1 PRAFKLARAVE
12 QALFPVKVQRR
23 KTGRASQGMRRICV
37 AMKQFDDVLG
47 PLHES
52 IVDALAHDHAAH
64 RHRTRSDAFGESDHV
79 GNDAIAFGCEWISK
93 PAIASD
99 DFVEDHQN
107 SVLVADRTKP
117 LEISLRRRQYARGCS
132 DWLDYHGGNR

>member
-1 PRAFKLARAVE
+1 
-12 QALFPVKVQRR
+12 
-23 KTGRASQGMRRICV
+23 MRRICV

-52 IVDALAHDHAAH
+52 IVDALAHDYAAH
-64 RHRTRSDAFGESDHV
+64 RHCARSDTFGERDHV

-99 DFVEDHQN
+99 DFIEDQQN
-107 SVLVADRTKP
+107 SVLVADCTQA
-117 LEISLRRRQYARGCS
+117 LEISLRRRQYARGCC
-132 DWLDYHGGNR
+132 DRLDYHGGNS